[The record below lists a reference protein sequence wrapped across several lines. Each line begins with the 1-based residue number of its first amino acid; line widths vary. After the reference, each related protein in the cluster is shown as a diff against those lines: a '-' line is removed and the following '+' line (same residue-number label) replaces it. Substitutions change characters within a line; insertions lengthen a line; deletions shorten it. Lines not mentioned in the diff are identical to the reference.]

1 MLEYE
6 KKWSSIL
13 APAKSNLIMEYITQ
27 ILLDTNKLNGNIEFN
42 FAKIDNQMNC
52 VLDIYIPTKDF
63 EKHLNL
69 EITSDHCLVLYEQAL
84 NDLLKFLPSETIG
97 VTKYFSIKSMS
108 EYFSGVVA
116 LNNIGSELKI
126 NFNTTNPD
134 FMVLIDNYLKKY
146 DEVAKSLEKHEQPK
160 II

>member
-1 MLEYE
+1 
-6 KKWSSIL
+6 
-13 APAKSNLIMEYITQ
+13 
-27 ILLDTNKLNGNIEFN
+27 
-42 FAKIDNQMNC
+42 
-52 VLDIYIPTKDF
+52 
-63 EKHLNL
+63 
-69 EITSDHCLVLYEQAL
+69 
-84 NDLLKFLPSETIG
+84 
-97 VTKYFSIKSMS
+97 MS

>member
-1 MLEYE
+1 M
-6 KKWSSIL
+6 KKNEAQVL
-13 APAKSNLIMEYITQ
+13 APTKSNLIMEYITQ
-27 ILLDTNKLNGNIEFN
+27 ILSDTDKLNGDIEFN
-42 FAKIDNQMNC
+42 FAKINNQMNC

-69 EITSDHCLVLYEQAL
+69 EITSDHCLVLYEQVL
-84 NDLLKFLPSETIG
+84 TDLLKFLHSETIG

-116 LNNIGSELKI
+116 LNDIGSEVKI

-134 FMVLIDNYLKKY
+134 FMMLIDNYLEKY
-146 DEVAKSLEKHEQPK
+146 DEIAETLKNQEQPK
-160 II
+160 LR

>member
-1 MLEYE
+1 M
-6 KKWSSIL
+6 KKNEAQL
-13 APAKSNLIMEYITQ
+13 LVPAKSNLIMEYITQ
-27 ILLDTNKLNGNIEFN
+27 ILLDTDKLNGNIEFN

-69 EITSDHCLVLYEQAL
+69 EITSDHCLVLYEQVL